1 MIGRPPPCRR
11 LAVALQDG
19 RRAAL
24 TAPTLDGADV
34 ALQAREKHLHRGPT
48 PLVFR
53 PSTGGVKPSDA
64 PRSIAQQSASV
75 GLFRGRRSR
84 SANKWLRPAA
94 GLSRL

>member
-11 LAVALQDG
+11 SAVALQIG

-34 ALQAREKHLHRGPT
+34 ALQAREKHLHRGLT
-48 PLVFR
+48 PIVFR
-53 PSTGGVKPSDA
+53 PSTAASS
-64 PRSIAQQSASV
+64 PRCPTLDCAAKREREAFSRLAFSIN
-75 GLFRGRRSR
+75 
-84 SANKWLRPAA
+84 NKWLRPAA